1 MLKVKEKKERALQTN
16 LHLKGIRS
24 NSSKAALVRKP
35 FPPGMHGKK
44 KKSKTLSEFGRQLKE
59 KQILKLVYRI
69 NERTLRRIFNEARKS
84 KESTVTKLLEIL
96 ESRLDRVLFNSGFAL
111 SVGMAKNIIRDGHVF
126 VNNKK
131 NKSRGYEVKVGDIIS
146 LDEKIKKTPLF
157 NLVFENLKTYNPPDW
172 LEIDKEKLISK
183 LIKKPEVDI
192 ASVEFDPESI
202 IDLFSR

>member
-24 NSSKAALVRKP
+24 NSPKSALVRNP

-44 KKSKTLSEFGRQLKE
+44 KKSKALSEFGRQLRE

-69 NERTLRRIFNEARKS
+69 NEKTLRRIFNEARKS
-84 KESTVTKLLEIL
+84 KESTVTKLIEIL

-111 SVGMAKNIIRDGHVF
+111 SVGMAKNMIRDGHVL

-131 NKSRGYEVKVGDIIS
+131 NRSRGYELKIGDIIS

-157 NLVFENLKTYNPPDW
+157 NLVLENLKTYNPPIW
-172 LEIDKEKLISK
+172 LEVNKEKLTSK
-183 LIKKPEVDI
+183 LIKKPEIDI
-192 ASVEFDPESI
+192 ASLEFDPEPI

>member
-16 LHLKGIRS
+16 LRLKGIRS
-24 NSSKAALVRKP
+24 NSPKAALIRNP

-44 KKSKTLSEFGRQLKE
+44 KKSKAVSEFGRQLKE

-84 KESTVTKLLEIL
+84 KESTVNKLIEIL
-96 ESRLDRVLFNSGFAL
+96 ESRLDRTLFNAGFAL
-111 SVGMAKNIIRDGHVF
+111 SVGMAKNMIRDGHVL

-131 NKSRGYEVKVGDIIS
+131 NKSRSYEVKVGDIIS

-157 NLVFENLKTYNPPDW
+157 NFVLENLKTYNPPAW
-172 LEIDKEKLISK
+172 LEVDKEKLTIK
-183 LIKKPEVDI
+183 LIKKPEIDI
-192 ASVEFDPESI
+192 ASLQFDPEPI